1 VGLEDNIHYD
11 AARSRLATNV
21 ELVQRLVRISRE
33 FERPLASC
41 AEVRTKL
48 GLRQMQAVA

>member
-1 VGLEDNIHYD
+1 AG
-11 AARSRLATNV
+11 RSRLATNV

-41 AEVRTKL
+41 AQVREML
-48 GLRQMQAVA
+48 GLRRAQAVA